1 MKRISLSCVCEAEAD
16 CPKEV
21 LLWNYYDHEHLVGT
35 HYKHYRDVRILA
47 ERDDWA
53 LVYHRKRMPFLPLST
68 SGVAFR
74 YIDKNT
80 MKTFHKDAIG
90 LMLEQDTEFFD
101 LPHDRSRVRVTYR
114 VHVHPLFKF
123 LQPIFDRL
131 FRKWFNEVWA
141 EDMPMRLRRWKVYK
155 LGFKDFEGIE
165 YINKKMP
172 RPVHRNMPPYEFHPP
187 LVSLPIVKSLA
198 GEQRL
203 FSRSV
208 ELGYDD

>member
-1 MKRISLSCVCEAEAD
+1 MKKITLSCVCEAQAD

-35 HYKHYRDVRILA
+35 HYKHYSEVRILA

-53 LVYHRKRMPFLPLST
+53 LAYHKKRMPLLPFST

-74 YIDKNT
+74 YIDKNV
-80 MKTFHKDAIG
+80 MKTIHKDAIG
-90 LMLEQDTEFFD
+90 IMLEQDTEFFD
-101 LPHDRSRVRVTYR
+101 LPNNGSRVRVTYH
-114 VHVHPLFKF
+114 VHVHPWLKF
-123 LQPIFDRL
+123 LQPIFERL
-131 FRKWFNEVWA
+131 FRKWFREVWA

-155 LGFKDFEGIE
+155 LGFKDFEGID

-172 RPVHRNMPPYEFHPP
+172 KPDARQVPPYEFHPP
-187 LVSLPIVKSLA
+187 LVSLPTVKSLV

-203 FSRSV
+203 FSHSA
-208 ELGYDD
+208 ELGYDE